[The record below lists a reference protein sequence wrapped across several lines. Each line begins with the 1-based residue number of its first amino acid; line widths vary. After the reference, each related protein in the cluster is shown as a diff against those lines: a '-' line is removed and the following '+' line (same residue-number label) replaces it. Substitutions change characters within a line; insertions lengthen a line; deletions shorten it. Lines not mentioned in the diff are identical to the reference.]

1 MSFMAGLKK
10 KYFQPQMNDNKTN
23 SSFDIHKANSSF
35 QSMSNTGMSIKMLQT
50 GQNSHMRQSSV
61 EIPEVE

>member
-1 MSFMAGLKK
+1 MAGMKK
-10 KYFQPQMNDNKTN
+10 KYLQPQVIDNRTN

-50 GQNSHMRQSSV
+50 G
-61 EIPEVE
+61 